1 MSRGQS
7 SAPDTAGVLGHWFAI
22 ELINWIWQFLPFCD
36 LIAYGNTSGVNR
48 VHVQDFLRRST
59 NDEIRPFFDHP
70 QALQNML
77 WQTHSLVSG
86 SVALAALLPPRLRTW
101 DPQDMDIYTT
111 KRSFSKVLTHVLAG
125 GYTIIGERTANPKY
139 PGNTSIAQV
148 VNLSNRKGRH
158 LDIIVGNTK
167 SALTLIFEYYGSHV
181 VNCITGRGLY
191 SAYPYHTLANRVLI
205 NASIVT
211 AHYFALTDEIHRCM
225 IKYTIRGFTFQT
237 NPLIYLA
244 TPHRCKEASYCP
256 HTVRD
261 IFDRGGVAI
270 AYNNTTAPVGFIRNN
285 MQRIWRGRFLNVW
298 AFGGDSCDVNAT
310 PAVTTDAFLLEI
322 PR

>member
-1 MSRGQS
+1 VLSIPSGHPFPLRLVTLSPPWLDKNATSR
-7 SAPDTAGVLGHWFAI
+7 VLFIKKKNH
-22 ELINWIWQFLPFCD
+22 
-36 LIAYGNTSGVNR
+36 
-48 VHVQDFLRRST
+48 
-59 NDEIRPFFDHP
+59 
-70 QALQNML
+70 
-77 WQTHSLVSG
+77 
-86 SVALAALLPPRLRTW
+86 
-101 DPQDMDIYTT
+101 
-111 KRSFSKVLTHVLAG
+111 
-125 GYTIIGERTANPKY
+125 
-139 PGNTSIAQV
+139 
-148 VNLSNRKGRH
+148 KGRN

-181 VNCITGRGLY
+181 VNCITGHGLY
-191 SAYPYHTLANRVLI
+191 SAYPYHMLANRVLI

-261 IFDRGGVAI
+261 IFDRGGLTI

-310 PAVTTDAFLLEI
+310 PAVTTDTFLLEI